1 MCRLRHPP
9 TPDGPCTQR
18 LPPTPRCWIRPGGR
32 ETAPACGSPDTR
44 PAHLPNRELLGKKP
58 ALKNTFLKSS
68 YRPHLSIP
76 AACVLPPGWFQDDV
90 NE

>member
-1 MCRLRHPP
+1 MPAP
-9 TPDGPCTQR
+9 TPPHPRRPMYPEAPSHTALLD
-18 LPPTPRCWIRPGGR
+18 PPGCR